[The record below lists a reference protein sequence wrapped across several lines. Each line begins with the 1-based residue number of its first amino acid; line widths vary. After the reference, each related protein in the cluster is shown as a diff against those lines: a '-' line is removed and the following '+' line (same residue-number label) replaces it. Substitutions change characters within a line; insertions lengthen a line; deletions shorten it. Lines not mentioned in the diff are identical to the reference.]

1 MTRRAAVAVLL
12 ALAAVG
18 VSCGG
23 EPSGPVAGT
32 LSVTLT
38 TPNSGADS
46 AIVITI
52 GSPAALTSAT
62 AGPGLRLF
70 GQPLGGTS
78 TRFALVGQLTQGAV
92 ILTVGVEDV
101 RAVGQ
106 YSATI
111 QGVAQA
117 NYQVRPLPG
126 GYSLGV
132 VR

>member
-1 MTRRAAVAVLL
+1 MTRVRAAVLLL

-18 VSCGG
+18 LNCG

-32 LSVTLT
+32 LRVKLT

-52 GSPAALTSAT
+52 GSPVPLTSVAP
-62 AGPGLRLF
+62 GPGLRLF
-70 GQPLGGTS
+70 SQALGGTS

-92 ILTVGVEDV
+92 ILTMDVDNV
-101 RAVGQ
+101 RAAGQ

-111 QGVAQA
+111 QGVAQPNA
-117 NYQVRPLPG
+117 QLRVLG
-126 GYSLGV
+126 GYSLSV